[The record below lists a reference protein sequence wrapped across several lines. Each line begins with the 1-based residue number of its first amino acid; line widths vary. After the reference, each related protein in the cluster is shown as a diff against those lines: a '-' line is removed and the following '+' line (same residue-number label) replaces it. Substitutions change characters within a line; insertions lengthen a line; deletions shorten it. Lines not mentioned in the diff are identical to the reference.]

1 MKKKRLNFNDDFEL
15 LYLRHEYIEKA
26 RKLGKELDSSLVQQ
40 YAGIVHTTAKIMFSK
55 LKPNFQKCGFDED
68 DFVAITNMY
77 MLSYMALYSIQTN
90 QDEMNDLLRKKGK
103 LDESEILRIDRNRLI
118 NFLRQRLY
126 HCATLFARKARN
138 ITVGEDKHGFYA
150 ETDKSKEVPKDLL
163 LTSYKKFGY
172 RKLTLKEFKEAQK
185 QARVEGTPDLKDKK
199 GFKVIKVEQLNQGL
213 SEYDFQL
220 LSEDEKGSFYSP
232 PDVVLENAETEIAM
246 EAFKIR
252 FEKMDQE
259 SRRQVLS
266 VFVHRNYNDPK
277 LKREVEWAEEVL
289 AQKKIEAADKLLIP
303 SEEKKRKRAEEKE
316 KKEQE
321 KAEKTSLVV

>member
-26 RKLGKELDSSLVQQ
+26 RKLGKELDPSLVQR

-77 MLSYMALYSIQTN
+77 MLAYMALYSIQTN
-90 QDEMNDLLRKKGK
+90 PDEMNDVLRKRGK
-103 LDESEILRIDRNRLI
+103 LDESEVLRIDRNRLI

-126 HCATLFARKARN
+126 HCSTLFARKARN
-138 ITVGEDKHGFYA
+138 ITVGEDKRGFYA
-150 ETDKSKEVPKDLL
+150 ETEKSKDVPKDLL

-185 QARVEGTPDLKDKK
+185 QARSEGTPDLKDKK

-220 LSEDEKGSFYSP
+220 LSEDEKGTFYSP
-232 PDVVLENAETEIAM
+232 PDVVLQKAEEDIAM
-246 EAFKIR
+246 EANTIKFQNMGQS
-252 FEKMDQE
+252 EKRD
-259 SRRQVLS
+259 VLETFIYENEDDKS
-266 VFVHRNYNDPK
+266 LKNEIK
-277 LKREVEWAEEVL
+277 LAK
-289 AQKKIEAADKLLIP
+289 KLLA
-303 SEEKKRKRAEEKE
+303 KK
-316 KKEQE
+316 
-321 KAEKTSLVV
+321 TIVV